1 MHMQQTFADVVARGR
16 SRRGAARAVV
26 ALTIA
31 TLFAGCH
38 ILDVSNPNNVNADA
52 LDNPAAAEAE
62 VNGVVA
68 LTTEALNMSNV
79 YLEAASDNIVWT
91 GSLDGMHQINMGFV
105 RNPFNEFSDDAD
117 FAINPARWTANAT
130 VKRLEGFQ
138 QSGELTDPTQ
148 LARANLFDALLYD
161 HIANMYDDFV
171 ISSDE
176 RTAGPPVGPANMVT
190 LYDSA
195 VAATTRGLAVQG
207 ISSELQG
214 QLYAIRARAQFDKSI
229 WQLLNPSGSTPAN
242 GLVAN
247 SGAAS
252 DAASALALLG
262 APYRFQLTMDAG
274 ELGFGNCS
282 FSSCMNSRHEI
293 AFDSSVARFNYQKNT
308 ATIVLNDPITNAP
321 DPVIGA
327 LVQEFAT
334 AKSRAP
340 ITVTSGRAMLL
351 ILAEDRLA
359 SNDTP
364 GFTTY
369 INQLRALDNLTPYS
383 GQIAADSLLKYER
396 RVNLYLQGRRL
407 NDMYRF
413 GQTSPH
419 WTSESDAMK
428 CPGSLFPISKTERS
442 TNPNVTDQPACG
454 Q

>member
-1 MHMQQTFADVVARGR
+1 MHMQQTIAHIVACGR
-16 SRRGAARAVV
+16 SRRGAARAGAALAVV
-26 ALTIA
+26 ALC
-31 TLFAGCH
+31 AGCH

-79 YLEAASDNIVWT
+79 YLESASDNIAWT
-91 GSLDGMHQINMGFV
+91 GSLDGMHQINTGFV
-105 RNPFNEFSDDAD
+105 RNPYNEFSDDAD
-117 FAINPARWTANAT
+117 FAVNPARWTANST
-130 VKRLEGFQ
+130 VNRLEQFQ
-138 QSGELTDPTQ
+138 QQGVLTDPTQ
-148 LARANLFDALLYD
+148 LARANLFDGLLYD

-207 ISSELQG
+207 IASELKG

-229 WQLLNPSGSTPAN
+229 WQLLNPSGTTPAN

-247 SGAAS
+247 AGAAA
-252 DAASALALLG
+252 DADSALTLLG

-282 FSSCMNSRHEI
+282 FSSCMNNRHEI
-293 AFDSSVARFNYQKNT
+293 AFSPSVATYNYKTNT
-308 ATIVLNDPITNAP
+308 VAVALMDPIDNVP
-321 DPVIGA
+321 DPVIA
-327 LVQEFAT
+327 SLVQEFAS

-351 ILAEDRLA
+351 IMAEDSLA
-359 SNDTP
+359 SGNVA
-364 GFTTY
+364 GFTTA

-413 GQTSPH
+413 GQTSPN
-419 WTSESDAMK
+419 WTPESDAMS
-428 CPGSLFPISKTERS
+428 CPGSLFPISKTERA
-442 TNPNVTDQPACG
+442 TNPNVTQQPACG